1 MRLRP
6 CRRSGTTLAECAVIY
21 PLVFLFVI
29 GLVIASLGVFRYQ
42 QLASMARRAARY
54 AAVHGTDY
62 ARDTGNP
69 PATAQDI
76 YNNAVVPYAAG
87 FDPNLLTYS
96 VTWNQSNQPVQTLIV
111 NNYPTP
117 TRNTVTVTLSYQWIP
132 ETYFGGITLKSTSVV
147 PMSY

>member
-1 MRLRP
+1 MRLRLG
-6 CRRSGTTLAECAVIY
+6 RRSGTTTVECAVIY

-29 GLVIASLGVFRYQ
+29 GLIIASLGIFRFQ
-42 QLASMARRAARY
+42 QLASLSRRAARY

-69 PATAQDI
+69 AATPQDI
-76 YNNAVVPYAAG
+76 YNNAIQPYAAA
-87 FDPNLLTYS
+87 FDLSQLNYS

-117 TRNTVTVTLSYQWIP
+117 TRNTVTVSLTYQWIP
-132 ETYFGGITLKSTSVV
+132 EALFGGITLHSTSCM

>member
-6 CRRSGTTLAECAVIY
+6 GRRSGTTLVECAVIY

-29 GLVIASLGVFRYQ
+29 GLVIGALGIFRYQ
-42 QLASMARRAARY
+42 QLASLSRRAARY

-76 YNNAVVPYAAG
+76 YNNVIQPNAVA
-87 FDPNLLTYS
+87 FDLSQLSYT
-96 VTWNQSNQPVQTLIV
+96 VTWNQSNQPVQTVIV

-117 TRNTVTVTLSYQWIP
+117 TRNTVTVSLSYQWIP
-132 ETYFGGITLKSTSVV
+132 EAFFGGITLRSTSVV